1 MTDLERS
8 MLAAIASG
16 ATVAEVATE
25 FGADVDAVRALA
37 GEPEPPGAP
46 AKAARTRR
54 AAKPLSPIERR
65 AIAIA
70 KASAVVGSCRVARAP
85 AWRPAH
91 SKSWLR
97 LRHNC
102 WRRVDAP
109 DLVAPIN
116 ESACQCAGACQNALV
131 LPAMSRTTFVLS
143 TRVDRATALRV
154 AAYCASRSLSTFNND
169 SARRRNCTRVLR

>member
-70 KASAVVGSCRVARAP
+70 KALPSLDCVAWHARQHGGPHTRNHGYGCATIVGGV
-85 AWRPAH
+85 
-91 SKSWLR
+91 LT
-97 LRHNC
+97 
-102 WRRVDAP
+102 RR
-109 DLVAPIN
+109 I
-116 ESACQCAGACQNALV
+116 
-131 LPAMSRTTFVLS
+131 
-143 TRVDRATALRV
+143 
-154 AAYCASRSLSTFNND
+154 
-169 SARRRNCTRVLR
+169 